1 MKFKRMT
8 MTLKAVI
15 FGSIGSF
22 SETSRIQLESFNEA
36 LSQNGLKQQ
45 WDEKEYIEF
54 LKIQGGLN
62 RLKQVFPESSPQVLE
77 KIHSDKTGLFQ
88 QKLVEGESFLRIG
101 FEAFCEMLL
110 QNNILIGLA
119 STTFLD
125 SIDAILKSL
134 NTISRENFAF
144 IGHQGLTQRQKP
156 DPEIYEIA
164 LREMGVKK
172 DEVLAFEDTRLS
184 LMSPIHAGIKT
195 IAIPGELSSGQDF
208 SEATLVIQ
216 QYSDLDLE
224 RLNEIL
230 LS

>member
-1 MKFKRMT
+1 
-8 MTLKAVI
+8 
-15 FGSIGSF
+15 
-22 SETSRIQLESFNEA
+22 
-36 LSQNGLKQQ
+36 
-45 WDEKEYIEF
+45 
-54 LKIQGGLN
+54 
-62 RLKQVFPESSPQVLE
+62 
-77 KIHSDKTGLFQ
+77 
-88 QKLVEGESFLRIG
+88 
-101 FEAFCEMLL
+101 MLL

-156 DPEIYEIA
+156 DPEIYEMA

-195 IAIPGELSSGQDF
+195 IAIPGDLSSGQDF

-216 QYSDLDLE
+216 QYSDLDIE
-224 RLNEIL
+224 RLNETFFPNKINEL
-230 LS
+230 RKNIQSVFTCYWKLMFAWNQNIFTSNNLT

>member
-1 MKFKRMT
+1 

-36 LSQNGLKQQ
+36 LLQNGLKQQ

-62 RLKQVFPESSPQVLE
+62 RLKIIFPENSPQVLE
-77 KIHSDKTGLFQ
+77 KIHSEKTRLFQ
-88 QKLVEGESFLRIG
+88 QKLAEGESFLRIG
-101 FEAFCEMLL
+101 FETFCEMLL

-119 STTFLD
+119 STTFLN
-125 SIDAILKSL
+125 SIDAIMKNL
-134 NTISRENFAF
+134 NTISRENFTF

-172 DEVLAFEDTRLS
+172 EEVVAFEDTRLS

-195 IAIPGELSSGQDF
+195 IAIPGELSNGQDF
-208 SEATLVIQ
+208 SEATMVIQ

>member
-1 MKFKRMT
+1 MT

-45 WDEKEYIEF
+45 WDEKEYIEY

-62 RLKQVFPESSPQVLE
+62 RLKKVFPESSPQVLE
-77 KIHSDKTGLFQ
+77 KIHSDKTRLFQ
-88 QKLVEGESFLRIG
+88 QKLAEGEFFLRIG

-144 IGHQGLTQRQKP
+144 IGHHGMTQRQKP
-156 DPEIYEIA
+156 DPEIYEMA

-172 DEVLAFEDTRLS
+172 EEVLAFEDTRLS
-184 LMSPIHAGIKT
+184 LMSPIHSGIKT

-230 LS
+230 HS

>member
-1 MKFKRMT
+1 

-77 KIHSDKTGLFQ
+77 KIHSDKTRLFQ

-119 STTFLD
+119 STTFLE
-125 SIDAILKSL
+125 SVDAILKSL

-156 DPEIYEIA
+156 DPEIYEMA

>member
-1 MKFKRMT
+1 MT

-36 LSQNGLKQQ
+36 LSQNGLKHQ

-77 KIHSDKTGLFQ
+77 KIHSDKTRLFQ
-88 QKLVEGESFLRIG
+88 QKLAEGESFLRTG

-156 DPEIYEIA
+156 DPEIYEMA

-224 RLNEIL
+224 QLNEIM

>member
-1 MKFKRMT
+1 MT

-22 SETSRIQLESFNEA
+22 SETSRIQLESLNEA
-36 LSQNGLKQQ
+36 LLQNGLKQQ

-62 RLKQVFPESSPQVLE
+62 RLKKVFPESSPQVLE
-77 KIHSDKTGLFQ
+77 KIHSDKTRLFQ
-88 QKLVEGESFLRIG
+88 QKLAEGESFLRTG

-125 SIDAILKSL
+125 SIDEILKSL
-134 NTISRENFAF
+134 NTISKENFAF

-156 DPEIYEIA
+156 DPEIYEMA

-195 IAIPGELSSGQDF
+195 IAIPGELSRGQDF

>member
-1 MKFKRMT
+1 

-36 LSQNGLKQQ
+36 LSQNGLKHQ

-77 KIHSDKTGLFQ
+77 KIHSDKTRLFQ
-88 QKLVEGESFLRIG
+88 QKLAEGESFLRTG

-134 NTISRENFAF
+134 NTISKENFAF

-172 DEVLAFEDTRLS
+172 EEVLAFEDTRLS

>member
-1 MKFKRMT
+1 

-77 KIHSDKTGLFQ
+77 KIHSDKTRLFQ
-88 QKLVEGESFLRIG
+88 QKLAEGESFLRTG

-172 DEVLAFEDTRLS
+172 EEVLAFEDTRLS

-195 IAIPGELSSGQDF
+195 IAIPGELSNGQDF

>member
-1 MKFKRMT
+1 

-36 LSQNGLKQQ
+36 LSQNGLKHQ

-77 KIHSDKTGLFQ
+77 KIHSDKTRLFQ
-88 QKLVEGESFLRIG
+88 QKLAEGESFLRTG

-156 DPEIYEIA
+156 DPEIYEMA

>member
-1 MKFKRMT
+1 

-36 LSQNGLKQQ
+36 LSQSGLKHH

-77 KIHSDKTGLFQ
+77 KIHSDKTRLFQ
-88 QKLVEGESFLRIG
+88 QKLAEGESFLRTG

-134 NTISRENFAF
+134 NTISKKNFAF
-144 IGHQGLTQRQKP
+144 VGHQELTQRQKP

-224 RLNEIL
+224 RLNEIF

>member
-1 MKFKRMT
+1 

-36 LSQNGLKQQ
+36 LLQNDLKQQ
-45 WDEKEYIEF
+45 WDENEYIEF
-54 LKIQGGLN
+54 LKIQGGIN
-62 RLKQVFPESSPQVLE
+62 RLKKIFPENSPQVLE
-77 KIHSDKTGLFQ
+77 KIHSEKTRLFQ
-88 QKLVEGESFLRIG
+88 QKLAEGESFLRIG

-119 STTFLD
+119 STTFLE

-134 NTISRENFAF
+134 NTISRENFTF

-156 DPEIYEIA
+156 DPEIYEMA
-164 LREMGVKK
+164 LREMRVKK

-216 QYSDLDLE
+216 QYSDLDLA

-230 LS
+230 HS

>member
-1 MKFKRMT
+1 

-36 LSQNGLKQQ
+36 LSQSGLKHH

-62 RLKQVFPESSPQVLE
+62 RLKKVFPESSPQVLE
-77 KIHSDKTGLFQ
+77 KIHSDKTRLFQ
-88 QKLVEGESFLRIG
+88 QKLAEGESFLRTG

-216 QYSDLDLE
+216 EYSDLDLE

-230 LS
+230 LSCIKSMI

>member
-1 MKFKRMT
+1 

-36 LSQNGLKQQ
+36 LSQNGLKHQ

-62 RLKQVFPESSPQVLE
+62 RLKKVFPESSPQVLE
-77 KIHSDKTGLFQ
+77 KIHSDKTRLFQ
-88 QKLVEGESFLRIG
+88 QKLAEGESFLRTG

>member
-1 MKFKRMT
+1 

-77 KIHSDKTGLFQ
+77 KIHSDKTRLFQ
-88 QKLVEGESFLRIG
+88 QKLAEGESFLRTG

-134 NTISRENFAF
+134 NTISKENFAF

-216 QYSDLDLE
+216 QYSDLDLDLE
-224 RLNEIL
+224 GLNEIM

>member
-1 MKFKRMT
+1 

-22 SETSRIQLESFNEA
+22 SETSRLQLESFNEA
-36 LSQNGLKQQ
+36 LSQNGLKHH
-45 WDEKEYIEF
+45 WDEKGYIEF

-77 KIHSDKTGLFQ
+77 KIHSDKTRLFQ
-88 QKLVEGESFLRIG
+88 QKLAEGKSLLRTG

-134 NTISRENFAF
+134 NTISKENFAF

-172 DEVLAFEDTRLS
+172 EEVLAFEDTRLS

-195 IAIPGELSSGQDF
+195 IAIPGELSNGQDF

-230 LS
+230 LF

>member
-1 MKFKRMT
+1 

-62 RLKQVFPESSPQVLE
+62 RLKQIFPESSPQVLE
-77 KIHSDKTGLFQ
+77 KIHSDKTIFFQ
-88 QKLVEGESFLRIG
+88 QKLAEGESFLRTG

-156 DPEIYEIA
+156 DPEIYEMA

-195 IAIPGELSSGQDF
+195 IAIPGELSSRQDF
-208 SEATLVIQ
+208 SEATHVIQ

-224 RLNEIL
+224 RLNQIL
-230 LS
+230 VS